1 MSDELW
7 EMRTTLVEP
16 LSEQSSAS
24 LLQLLDQL
32 SLLLLLLHG
41 RLLLVVRLHLR
52 ARGGGC
58 AAAGHV
64 HGARR
69 LRQLRAGSVS
79 GRWPHRRMTGPAP
92 RQPPNFNHV
101 PFTLVRQEPV
111 RDAGASKKSSGQ
123 HSMGFC
129 YYPCN

>member
-1 MSDELW
+1 
-7 EMRTTLVEP
+7 MRTTLVEP

-32 SLLLLLLHG
+32 PLLLLHG
-41 RLLLVVRLHLR
+41 RLLLLVRLHLR

-64 HGARR
+64 HGAQR
-69 LRQLRAGSVS
+69 LRQLRAGSVG
-79 GRWPHRRMTGPAP
+79 GRWPHRCMTGPAP

-101 PFTLVRQEPV
+101 PITLVRQEPV
-111 RDAGASKKSSGQ
+111 RDAEASTK
-123 HSMGFC
+123 
-129 YYPCN
+129 